1 MTPKTSRRI
10 ESLKNSV
17 YFLLLLFPFTGIA
30 QNKPG
35 PINPI
40 LQGKI
45 IDGQTRQP
53 IPSATIIVLH
63 KDSSV
68 ATQTIS
74 QADGDFTLKNMPE
87 DPYILE
93 ISVVGYQTFSKTVPG
108 GHRVAGAPLNTGT
121 IRLTP
126 VAAQMQ
132 TAVVTASR
140 PVFRNEIDKKVF
152 NVTNSLAS
160 KGGTAQ
166 DALRQV
172 PTLQVDASGNVS
184 LRNGTPTILLDGK
197 PTQLTLDQIPADQ
210 IESIEV
216 MPNPSAKYD
225 AQGNHGIV
233 NIVLKRNRKP
243 GLNGNFTGVW
253 NSLHETYAFGNLNVY
268 KHKWNFSMNYMAHGH
283 RSVSNTT
290 TVLNDLSSNSSV
302 IQHGH
307 AVTTGPFQ
315 MVKAGLDYNMDALNT
330 FSLSGNVGFG
340 HHPTTGIQVTDYEQT
355 GEPVDS
361 TSTRTSYTTN
371 SFVFTHADF
380 DYTHAF
386 KKHDEKLTASSALE
400 TYEGPNS
407 GRYAMQY
414 QDKGGNDMGSPYVQ
428 QFTGSGSAHNL
439 LFRSDYTDPLLNG
452 NAKIEAGIKAN
463 LNGSHSLNDFQD
475 SIPPLGYVV
484 DTNASYNYSYT
495 DNTYAAYTSFTDKLG
510 AFSYMAGVRFEQYE
524 YTGHLLDDN
533 SSFGYHTTG
542 FYPSLFLTEKL
553 GDNSDLHLNYSR
565 RVNRPQW
572 WQITPQTN
580 YSNPQNPQVGNPD
593 IRPENTNLAELA
605 YNTQMGHIGLNTT
618 LYLKNTLSPMMAYNI
633 PLDKDTLLS
642 TYENGNYTNIYG
654 AEIIVR
660 TPVTSWWNATT
671 NFNFFQTDI
680 NANNLS
686 QGLSNTGFS
695 WFAKLNSDMKLF
707 KIYTFQLTGNY
718 NAANVVAQG
727 KVLAAGGMDAAVRRE
742 FMKNN
747 AATLVLSLSD
757 IFNTEESRVQ
767 TYSQGVFF
775 QDAVT
780 KPETRV
786 LKISFTYSFGK
797 ELNGERH
804 KDKGNVDSNS

>member
-1 MTPKTSRRI
+1 MTSKTSHRI
-10 ESLKNSV
+10 EGLKKSV
-17 YFLLLLFPFTGIA
+17 YFLLLLFPFAGIA

-35 PINPI
+35 PITI
-40 LQGKI
+40 LTGKI
-45 IDGQTRQP
+45 VDGQTKQP

-74 QADGDFTLKNMPE
+74 KADGDFTLKNLPE
-87 DPYILE
+87 DPYILQ
-93 ISVVGYQTFSKTVPG
+93 ISVIGYQPFSKSISD
-108 GHRVAGAPLNTGT
+108 GHRPAGTPFATGT

-126 VAAQMQ
+126 VATQMQ
-132 TAVVTASR
+132 TAVVTASK
-140 PVFRNEIDKKVF
+140 PVFRTEIDKKVF

-184 LRNGTPTILLDGK
+184 LRNGSPTILLDGK
-197 PTQLTLDQIPADQ
+197 QTQLTLDQIPADQ

-243 GLNGNFTGVW
+243 GLNGNLTGVW
-253 NSLHETYAFGNLNVY
+253 NSLHETYVFANLNVY
-268 KHKWNFSMNYMAHGH
+268 KGKWNFSMNYMAHGH

-290 TVLNDLSSNSSV
+290 TTLNDLTTNTSA
-302 IQHGH
+302 IQRGH

-315 MVKAGLDYNMDALNT
+315 MAKAGLDFNMDAKNT

-340 HHPTTGIQVTDYEQT
+340 HHPTTGIQNTSYQDAGGLQ
-355 GEPVDS
+355 DS
-361 TSTRTSYTTN
+361 TSTRTSYESDN
-371 SFVFTHADF
+371 FVFTHVNF
-380 DYTHAF
+380 DYAHDF
-386 KKHDEKLTASSALE
+386 NKHSEKLTASAALE
-400 TYEGPNS
+400 TYHGPGDGNYS
-407 GRYAMQY
+407 MQY
-414 QDKGGNDMGSPYVQ
+414 LDKDGTAMGTPYQQ
-428 QFTGSGSAHNL
+428 QFRDSGNAHRL
-439 LFRSDYTDPLLNG
+439 TLQTDFTDPLLDG
-452 NAKIEAGIKAN
+452 KAKFEAGLKTSLHGN
-463 LNGSHSLNDFQD
+463 HSLNDFQD
-475 SIPPLGYVV
+475 LTAQGYVT

-495 DNTYAAYTSFTDKLG
+495 DNSYAAYSSFTQHLG
-510 AFSYMAGVRFEQYE
+510 AFSYMAGLRFEQYE
-524 YTGHLLDDN
+524 YTGHLLNDN

-542 FYPSLFLTEKL
+542 LYPSVFLTEKA
-553 GDNSDLHLNYSR
+553 GDNSDWHLNYSR
-565 RVNRPQW
+565 RINRPQW
-572 WQITPQTN
+572 WQITPETN
-580 YSNPQNPQVGNPD
+580 YSNPLNPQSGNPH
-593 IRPENTNLAELA
+593 IRPENTNLFELG
-605 YNTQMGHIGLNTT
+605 YNTLLGNNSLNTT
-618 LYLKNTLSPMMAYNI
+618 LYLKNTLSPMMAYNV
-633 PLDKDTLLS
+633 PLTADTLLS
-642 TYENGNYTNIYG
+642 TFENGNYTNIYG
-654 AEIIVR
+654 AEIILR

-671 NFNFFQTDI
+671 NFNFFQTGI

-695 WFAKLNSDMKLF
+695 WFAKLNSDMKVF

-727 KVLAAGGMDAAVRRE
+727 KVLAAGGMDAAVKRE

-747 AATLVLSLSD
+747 AGTLVLSLSD

-775 QDAVT
+775 QDAIT

-786 LKISFTYSFGK
+786 FKISFTYSFGK
-797 ELNGERH
+797 ELSGERH
-804 KDKGNVDSNS
+804 KAATSESNG

>member
-1 MTPKTSRRI
+1 MILKTSRRI
-10 ESLKNSV
+10 ESLKNFV
-17 YFLLLLFPFTGIA
+17 YFLLLLFPFAGIA

-35 PINPI
+35 PISPI
-40 LQGKI
+40 LTGKI
-45 IDGQTRQP
+45 IDGQTHQP

-68 ATQTIS
+68 ATETIS
-74 QADGDFTLKNMPE
+74 KSDGDFTLKNLPE
-87 DPYILE
+87 DPYILQ
-93 ISVVGYQTFSKTVPG
+93 ITVVGYQPFSKAVPRG
-108 GHRVAGAPLNTGT
+108 RRGAGAPLNTGT

-126 VAAQMQ
+126 MAAEMQ

-140 PVFRNEIDKKVF
+140 PVFRTEIDKKVF

-172 PTLQVDASGNVS
+172 PTLQVDAMGNVS
-184 LRNGTPTILLDGK
+184 LRNGSPTILLDGK
-197 PTQLTLDQIPADQ
+197 QTQLTLDQIPADQ

-253 NSLHETYAFGNLNVY
+253 NSLHETYGFANMNVY
-268 KHKWNFSMNYMAHGH
+268 KHKWNFSLNYMAHSH
-283 RSVSNTT
+283 RSVSNTIT
-290 TVLNDLSSNSSV
+290 ALNDFPSNTSV
-302 IQHGH
+302 IQRGH

-315 MVKAGLDYNMDALNT
+315 SVKAGLDFNMDPLNT
-330 FSLSGNVGFG
+330 FSVSEQIGFG
-340 HHPTTGIQVTDYEQT
+340 HHPTTGTQVTDYQEAS
-355 GEPVDS
+355 GLLDS
-361 TSTRTSYTTN
+361 TSTRSSYAN
-371 SFVFTHADF
+371 NNFVFTHSNF
-380 DYTHAF
+380 DYAHTF
-386 KKHDEKLTASSALE
+386 KKHDEKLTADAALE
-400 TYEGPNS
+400 TYENTNN

-414 QDKGGNDMGSPYVQ
+414 LDKGGSDMGSPYLQ
-428 QFTGSGSAHNL
+428 QYQGSGQAHNVTL
-439 LFRSDYTDPLLNG
+439 QSDYTDPLLDG
-452 NAKIEAGIKAN
+452 KAKLESGIKTI
-463 LNGSHSLNDFQD
+463 LNGSHSYNDFQD
-475 SIPPLGYVV
+475 NIPPMGYLV

-495 DNTYAAYTSFTDKLG
+495 DNTYAAYTSFTHKLG
-510 AFSYMAGVRFEQYE
+510 DFSYMAGVRFEQYE

-580 YSNPQNPQVGNPD
+580 YSNPQNPQSGNPD
-593 IRPENTNLAELA
+593 IRPENTNLVELA
-605 YNTQMGHIGLNTT
+605 YNTELGHIGVNTS
-618 LYLKNTLSPMMAYNI
+618 LYLKNTLDPMMAYNI

-707 KIYTFQLTGNY
+707 NIYTFQLTGNY

-727 KVLAAGGMDAAVRRE
+727 KVLAAGGMDAAVKRE
-742 FMKNN
+742 FLKNN
-747 AATLVLSLSD
+747 AGTLVLSLSD

-775 QDAVT
+775 QDAIT

-786 LKISFTYSFGK
+786 FKISFTYSFGK
-797 ELNGERH
+797 ELSGERH
-804 KDKGNVDSNS
+804 KAATSESNG

>member
-1 MTPKTSRRI
+1 MILKTSRRI
-10 ESLKNSV
+10 ESLKNPV
-17 YFLLLLFPFTGIA
+17 LFLLLIFPFAGIA

-35 PINPI
+35 PIGPI
-40 LQGKI
+40 LTGKI
-45 IDGQTRQP
+45 IDGQTKQP
-53 IPSATIIVLH
+53 ISSATIIVLH
-63 KDSSV
+63 KDSTV
-68 ATQTIS
+68 AAETIS
-74 QADGDFTLKNMPE
+74 KQDGDFTLKNLPE
-87 DPYILE
+87 DPYILQ
-93 ISVVGYQTFSKTVPG
+93 ISVIGYQPFSRSISDGHRPG
-108 GHRVAGAPLNTGT
+108 GSPFATGT

-126 VAAQMQ
+126 VATQMQ
-132 TAVVTASR
+132 TAVVTASK
-140 PVFRNEIDKKVF
+140 PVFRTEIDKKVF

-184 LRNGTPTILLDGK
+184 LRNGSPTILLDGK
-197 PTQLTLDQIPADQ
+197 QTQLTLDQIPADQ

-253 NSLHETYAFGNLNVY
+253 NSLHETYAFANLNVY
-268 KHKWNFSMNYMAHGH
+268 KGKWNFSMNYMAHGH

-290 TVLNDLSSNSSV
+290 TTLNDLTANTSA
-302 IQHGH
+302 IQRGH

-315 MVKAGLDYNMDALNT
+315 MAKAGLDFNMDSKNT

-340 HHPTTGIQVTDYEQT
+340 HHPTTGIQNTAYLDAGGLQ
-355 GEPVDS
+355 DS
-361 TSTRTSYTTN
+361 TSTRTSYESDN
-371 SFVFTHADF
+371 FVFTHANF
-380 DYTHAF
+380 DYSHDF
-386 KKHDEKLTASSALE
+386 NKHSEKLTASAALE
-400 TYEGPNS
+400 TYHGPGDGS
-407 GRYAMQY
+407 YSMQY
-414 QDKGGNDMGSPYVQ
+414 LDKGGAAMGSPYQQ
-428 QFTGSGSAHNL
+428 QFRDSGNARRWTL
-439 LFRSDYTDPLLNG
+439 QTDFTDPLLDG
-452 NAKIEAGIKAN
+452 KAKFEAGLKTSLHN
-463 LNGSHSLNDFQD
+463 NHSLNDFQD
-475 SIPPLGYVV
+475 LTAQGYVT

-495 DNTYAAYTSFTDKLG
+495 DNSYAAYGSFTQHLG
-510 AFSYMAGVRFEQYE
+510 AFSYMAGLRFEQYD
-524 YTGHLLDDN
+524 YTGHLLNDN

-542 FYPSLFLTEKL
+542 LYPSVFLTEKA
-553 GDNSDLHLNYSR
+553 GDNSDWHLNYSR
-565 RVNRPQW
+565 RINRPQW
-572 WQITPQTN
+572 WQITPETN
-580 YSNPQNPQVGNPD
+580 YSNPLNPQSGNPH
-593 IRPENTNLAELA
+593 IRPENTNLFELG
-605 YNTQMGHIGLNTT
+605 YNTLLGNNSLNTT
-618 LYLKNTLSPMMAYNI
+618 LYLKNTLSPMMAYNV
-633 PLDKDTLLS
+633 PLTADTLLS
-642 TYENGNYTNIYG
+642 TFENGNYTNIYG

-727 KVLAAGGMDAAVRRE
+727 KVLAAGGMDAAVKRE

-747 AATLVLSLSD
+747 AGTLVLSLSD

-775 QDAVT
+775 QDAIT

-786 LKISFTYSFGK
+786 FKISFTYSFGK
-797 ELNGERH
+797 ELSGERH
-804 KDKGNVDSNS
+804 KAATSESNG